1 MRRPE
6 LELSLLCE
14 GAGIDPVS
22 ILSALNTGSDLTSA
36 EDLAR
41 SFRGVDVDRMMSLL
55 SIAGARGAVS
65 EVPGD
70 GESLDRRKWRIDK
83 GAFVALVHEAKVI
96 YDSMPEIRSVL
107 GPESRYR
114 ISATLPGRLPEL
126 ESFYR
131 FFENTALGM
140 RRLIG
145 EASSEI
151 IVMVP
156 FIDRTGFDAI
166 LPTLED
172 AIGRGVKVDFLSRKL
187 DEGGEGRNALAGLL
201 MGNERSRDCIS
212 LFEASLDGDVY
223 LSHAKVVSRDG
234 GKEVY
239 VGSANLT
246 GTSMERI
253 VEVGVFVRGVDGKP
267 VHELLAAIRRRS
279 IRRWP

>member
-114 ISATLPGRLPEL
+114 ISATLPGLRCAPE
-126 ESFYR
+126 SV
-131 FFENTALGM
+131 
-140 RRLIG
+140 
-145 EASSEI
+145 EAG
-151 IVMVP
+151 
-156 FIDRTGFDAI
+156 DH
-166 LPTLED
+166 
-172 AIGRGVKVDFLSRKL
+172 GVRVKDFLTIPRRN
-187 DEGGEGRNALAGLL
+187 DGRIPSH
-201 MGNERSRDCIS
+201 RSRR
-212 LFEASLDGDVY
+212 
-223 LSHAKVVSRDG
+223 HR
-234 GKEVY
+234 
-239 VGSANLT
+239 
-246 GTSMERI
+246 
-253 VEVGVFVRGVDGKP
+253 
-267 VHELLAAIRRRS
+267 
-279 IRRWP
+279 